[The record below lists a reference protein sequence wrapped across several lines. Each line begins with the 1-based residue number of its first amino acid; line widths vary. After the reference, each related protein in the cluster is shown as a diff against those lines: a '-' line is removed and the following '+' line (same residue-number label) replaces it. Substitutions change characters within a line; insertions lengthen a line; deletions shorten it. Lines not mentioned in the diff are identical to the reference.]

1 MIRKVTLFMAV
12 ALAAGWFLCRSHG
25 EEQVLDEVMQ
35 ANVEALAA
43 GEGGMYVRCY
53 GTGGLDCPINH
64 VKVYSYTEIIH

>member
-25 EEQVLDEVMQ
+25 EGQVLDEVMQ

-43 GEGGMYVRCY
+43 GEDSQLIQCFGNGC
-53 GTGGLDCPINH
+53 LDCPINH
-64 VKVYSYTEIIH
+64 SKVYFYIYR

>member
-35 ANVEALAA
+35 ANVEALAS
-43 GEGGMYVRCY
+43 GEGNVHNVCFGIGSV
-53 GTGGLDCPINH
+53 DCPVQQ
-64 VKVYSYTEIIH
+64 VKVYLIRKYY